1 MTTPNQ
7 KNGNRGEQFAADW
20 LNKNGGCLF
29 CKHPN
34 SKIKLLPNSFTGVD
48 LICDFC
54 LKVYQVKTVLKPDT
68 STLPNQIVGA
78 QWLPLEK
85 RLEAGI
91 CHPLLVPIL
100 ELKTGVTPR
109 QPIMN
114 WKGSAT
120 LWYLGSEFT
129 GRSLYKVR
137 KTTRPNGNL
146 LLMTTIDLSNVKD
159 KFVKLQ

>member
-1 MTTPNQ
+1 MTTQNQ
-7 KNGNRGEQFAADW
+7 KNGDRGEQFAADW
-20 LNKNGGCLF
+20 LNKNGGCQF

-34 SKIKLLPNSFTGVD
+34 SKIKLLKNSFTGVD

-54 LKVYQVKTVLKPDT
+54 LKVYQVKTVLKSNT
-68 STLPNQIVGA
+68 STLPNQIPGA
-78 QWLPLEK
+78 QWPPLEK

-100 ELKTGVTPR
+100 ELKKGTTPKQPVKNWR
-109 QPIMN
+109 Q
-114 WKGSAT
+114 SAT

-137 KTTRPNGNL
+137 NTKRPNGKL
-146 LLMTTIDLSNVKD
+146 LIMTTIDVSTVKD
-159 KFVKLQ
+159 KFVKLH